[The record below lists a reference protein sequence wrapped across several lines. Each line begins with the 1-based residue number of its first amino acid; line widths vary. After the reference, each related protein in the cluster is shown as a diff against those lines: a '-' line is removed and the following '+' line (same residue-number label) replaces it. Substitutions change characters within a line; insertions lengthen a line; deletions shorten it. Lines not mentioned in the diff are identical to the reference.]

1 MVIYQ
6 VVRNE
11 FFIYLEQKVNKMSSL
26 GKDTAESI
34 LQKLLQIK
42 QSMIE
47 FKKRGNWIFQLAEH

>member
-47 FKKRGNWIFQLAEH
+47 FKKRGN